1 MGAKHIVLL
10 SLEGTCLA
18 ARPLRLDSPLGF
30 QSVSAT
36 NWLQNYKKTL
46 IIKKCLF
53 ATSEFAQAFTE
64 AFLLMNHE
72 ASVVSHAYTLSDCT
86 SRHGTAYS
94 YMAFLSFCKPESSVP
109 WPVQTNAM
117 AFDTPLSCGRNN
129 HFQTMRNKPY
139 AF

>member
-1 MGAKHIVLL
+1 MSCYRWREHALRPAPYVLIAHWFFNP
-10 SLEGTCLA
+10 CP
-18 ARPLRLDSPLGF
+18 RPTGCKI
-30 QSVSAT
+30 T
-36 NWLQNYKKTL
+36 KKTL

-94 YMAFLSFCKPESSVP
+94 YMAFPWFCKPESSVP